1 MKVLCLITYLT
12 MFDNENVPFSYKCT
26 KFLGIINVCLGCL
39 PMIGHGHGFV
49 RQISFDRGV
58 FDEGYFF
65 ACFQNNLS
73 TFVPQTI
80 WTWVWDVKT
89 KTKVNIKCP
98 YLYLVMGFYVH
109 FHKFDMFSNKVHTS
123 CTWEDMCS
131 QGNKIKGW
139 GEGGISHS
147 FQNQMRF
154 CKQLERC

>member
-1 MKVLCLITYLT
+1 
-12 MFDNENVPFSYKCT
+12 
-26 KFLGIINVCLGCL
+26 
-39 PMIGHGHGFV
+39 MIGHGHGFV

-109 FHKFDMFSNKVHTS
+109 FHKFDMYSNKVHTS

-131 QGNKIKGW
+131 QGNKIKG
-139 GEGGISHS
+139 GGGGGHITFISKP
-147 FQNQMRF
+147 NAI
-154 CKQLERC
+154 L